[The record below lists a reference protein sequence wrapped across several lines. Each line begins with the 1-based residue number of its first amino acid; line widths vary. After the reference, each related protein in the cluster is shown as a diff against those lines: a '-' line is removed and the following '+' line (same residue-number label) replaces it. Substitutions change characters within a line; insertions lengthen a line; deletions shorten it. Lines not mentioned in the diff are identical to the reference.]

1 MNFENINKK
10 ILLIKKN
17 LQRKAKDFKKIKEI
31 FINSIIDEFGND
43 SVVNYIEEIYLKND
57 RILVV
62 QTKSKTLTNEL
73 LFKKNSIEKLLN
85 KKLKRGVKI
94 LVK

>member
-73 LFKKNSIEKLLN
+73 LLKKNSIEKLLN